1 MAFAAVCRSTALRIS
16 AATTIDRATAVQIS
30 HCRTSSLTVFSTV
43 WKMLRTVDRIS
54 RTKDPLV
61 VMTNVLS
68 EKVSR
73 ENAESRSS
81 LDSMEKNRMNSA
93 NVTMPMVRAMASPCA
108 WSAQLITLRVPIAI
122 SRPAKASQAMSARVR
137 IGRLGGSGGRSISPA
152 AGLL

>member
-1 MAFAAVCRSTALRIS
+1 MQS
-16 AATTIDRATAVQIS
+16 S
-30 HCRTSSLTVFSTV
+30 HCRTSSLTVFSTT
-43 WKMLRTVDRIS
+43 WKMPRTVDKIS

-81 LDSMEKNRMNSA
+81 LDSIAKNKTNSA
-93 NVTMPMVRAMASPCA
+93 NVTMPMVRATASPCTC
-108 WSAQLITLRVPIAI
+108 SAQLITLRVPMAI
-122 SRPAKASQAMSARVR
+122 SRPATASQAMSARVR

>member
-1 MAFAAVCRSTALRIS
+1 MAFAAACRSTALRIS

-61 VMTNVLS
+61 VITNVLS

-73 ENAESRSS
+73 ENAGSRSS
-81 LDSMEKNRMNSA
+81 LDSMEKNRMNRA
-93 NVTMPMVRAMASPCA
+93 NVTMPMVRAMASPSA

-122 SRPAKASQAMSARVR
+122 SRPARASQTMSARVR